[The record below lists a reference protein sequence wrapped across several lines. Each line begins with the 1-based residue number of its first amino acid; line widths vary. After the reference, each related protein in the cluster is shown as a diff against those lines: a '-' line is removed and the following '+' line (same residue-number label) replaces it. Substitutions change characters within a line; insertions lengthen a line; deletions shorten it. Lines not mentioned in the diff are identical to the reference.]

1 MSCNSITYQYNLI
14 IILHLI
20 LVFFFKLF
28 VMVYEKNFVY
38 ILAFQT
44 EENQQFSDDVHT
56 IHTIYCQFS
65 NKRK

>member
-1 MSCNSITYQYNLI
+1 MSCNSKTYQYTFI

-20 LVFFFKLF
+20 LVFFLQIIP
-28 VMVYEKNFVY
+28 NFVY

-56 IHTIYCQFS
+56 IHNI
-65 NKRK
+65 

>member
-1 MSCNSITYQYNLI
+1 MSCNSITYQYTFI

-28 VMVYEKNFVY
+28 LMVYENNFVY

-44 EENQQFSDDVHT
+44 EENQQFSYDVHT
-56 IHTIYCQFS
+56 IHNIVCQSS
-65 NKRK
+65 NRRK